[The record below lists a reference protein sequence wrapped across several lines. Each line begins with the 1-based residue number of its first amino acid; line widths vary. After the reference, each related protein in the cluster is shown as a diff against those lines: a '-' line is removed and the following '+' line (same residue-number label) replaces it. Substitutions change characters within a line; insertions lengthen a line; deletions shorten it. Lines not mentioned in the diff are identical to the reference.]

1 MSTINVEADA
11 RWTQPFLSAITKY
24 LIKSAKT
31 TLAGDTPD
39 EFLFN
44 VRMNAEATS
53 TRQSAEWGMRA
64 LQASFPRLKDRFI
77 YEENG
82 ERRIMMKVW
91 LHLCNLRARRV
102 GINQIRS
109 MDLPALEVN
118 VNEQFHDLY

>member
-1 MSTINVEADA
+1 MGDA
-11 RWTQPFLSAITKY
+11 SLTGIVP
-24 LIKSAKT
+24 
-31 TLAGDTPD
+31 
-39 EFLFN
+39 
-44 VRMNAEATS
+44 
-53 TRQSAEWGMRA
+53 A
-64 LQASFPRLKDRFI
+64 LDRFI

-109 MDLPALEVN
+109 MYLLALEVN